1 MPGQLEFQV
10 GPCKGIDI
18 GDHLWM
24 ARYLLG
30 RVAEDFKIS
39 VSYDPKMF
47 KHFAGSGGHLN
58 FSTKSL
64 REKGGLE
71 LLKSYMEKLSKK
83 HTMHLELYGD
93 NSKRLSGEFE
103 TSKKDTFT
111 WGFGDRGASVRIP
124 TVSIQNDYKTYIED
138 RRPASDI
145 DPYVVGALM
154 IDTLVIDGPSKMEE
168 LYLTYQK
175 WQAWRKDAD
184 IPQA

>member
-10 GPCKGIDI
+10 GPCPGIEI

-30 RVAEDFKIS
+30 RTAEDFKTS
-39 VSYDPKMF
+39 VSYDPKLF

-58 FSTKSL
+58 FSTKEM
-64 REKGGLE
+64 REVGGLD
-71 LLKSYMEKLSKK
+71 LLKSTVDKLSKK
-83 HTMHLELYGD
+83 HALHLELYGD

-103 TSKKDTFT
+103 TSKFDTFS

-124 TVSIQNDYKTYIED
+124 TISVTNGYKTYIED

-145 DPYVVGALM
+145 DPYVIGALM
-154 IDTLVIDGPSKMEE
+154 IDTTLLDGKSEFEE
-168 LYLTYQK
+168 LYLAYTK
-175 WQAWRKDAD
+175 W
-184 IPQA
+184 